1 MQCIIRIMS
10 IGLSSHIHIIHTR
23 TSLRCW
29 GIFRNHLLSTCYEC
43 RQLTYWTNLKNAH
56 CIRMTY
62 TIIPNENPKNAMLAV
77 QSTAAQYIYN
87 QRATSPVAFCLAN
100 ANVSHIWL
108 MQQIAHS
115 NCLFSAEA
123 MVHNVV
129 VSGCNIITWWAG
141 PRHPNKSFQ
150 LFILSP
156 KYTYI
161 AQFSVVSCV
170 VLYMYWATSTGTG
183 YQVFHCTSVL
193 YPYRATDYTR

>member
-1 MQCIIRIMS
+1 MQTA
-10 IGLSSHIHIIHTR
+10 HILDKPQKC
-23 TSLRCW
+23 SLYTNDIYYYTEWKSQKC
-29 GIFRNHLLSTCYEC
+29 HAC
-43 RQLTYWTNLKNAH
+43 R
-56 CIRMTY
+56 
-62 TIIPNENPKNAMLAV
+62 AV
-77 QSTAAQYIYN
+77 DRSAIYN

-170 VLYMYWATSTGTG
+170 VLYMYWATSIGTG